1 MPRSSSADHFDHHA
15 RNHVARTIA
24 DHLDTISAA
33 DIEGKDNVWNAVFA
47 NVVGLRLCYE
57 DGCAH
62 VGYLNWHPLDTIIP
76 LNDANA
82 ATMVSTIFEN
92 GYPIRPHRAYP
103 SFNGMVDLGDGKAFG
118 LFAVSMLQ
126 CASAST
132 ETSASLELGWQTIAS
147 SSNSWGES
155 TDGRSDNGG
164 GEGRP
169 ADALLF

>member
-24 DHLDTISAA
+24 DHLDTISAE
-33 DIEGKDNVWNAVFA
+33 DIEGKDNNVWNAVFA

-103 SFNGMVDLGDGKAFG
+103 SFNGAVHLGDGKAFG

-132 ETSASLELGWQTIAS
+132 ETSASLELGWETIAIS
-147 SSNSWGES
+147 SSSWGES
-155 TDGRSDNGG
+155 TDYGG

-169 ADALLF
+169 ADTLF